1 MTLFEYSSDK
11 SPEYYV
17 NLNTIYDYIY
27 YIVSIML
34 FGGRPKLSIGMITGI
49 PASIDN
55 KYVPGSG
62 VGATSISTRRA
73 KSIHATPKVR
83 GILPNAPFG
92 VTAVYVNGTIV
103 VSWTPPTYT
112 GNSIVYMYKVTA
124 SPSGAT
130 LNTYSPSVVF
140 SSRELLDATSYT
152 FSVVAVNT
160 TGNSTPSSPSS
171 ATTYYAAPDVPTN
184 VGVVSYGIGVANI
197 SFTAPANSA
206 SVGITNYQYSLNSTS
221 DASFVSVV
229 PTTTTSP
236 IQISGLTMGRSYE
249 LRIRAINVHGV
260 GVMSSPITIV
270 PYSAPSAPTIDTAQ
284 SSGTG
289 SITIYF
295 SPPTNNGGS
304 SITDYEYAIN
314 ANAFVSAHTTS
325 SPIVISNLTVGQ
337 SYSINIRAVNAYST
351 VNYPGV
357 SSNTINPIV

>member
-1 MTLFEYSSDK
+1 
-11 SPEYYV
+11 
-17 NLNTIYDYIY
+17 
-27 YIVSIML
+27 ML

-62 VGATSISTRRA
+62 VGATSVSTRRA

-103 VSWTPPTYT
+103 VSWNPPVYT

-124 SPSGAT
+124 SAPSRMT
-130 LNTYSPSVVF
+130 RETYTPSVVF
-140 SSRELLDATSYT
+140 TSSELADSTPYT
-152 FSVVAVNT
+152 FTVVAVNT

-171 ATTYYAAPDVPTN
+171 VATYYIVPDVPTN
-184 VGVVSYGIGVANI
+184 VGIVSFGIGVASV
-197 SFTAPANSA
+197 SFTAPANYA
-206 SVGITNYQYSLNSTS
+206 VANITNYQYSLNSAN

-229 PTTTTSP
+229 PATITSP
-236 IQISGLTMGRSYE
+236 IPISGLTMGAPYE
-249 LRIRAINVHGV
+249 LRIRAINAYGI
-260 GVMSSPITIV
+260 GIMSSPIAFV
-270 PYSAPSAPTIDTAQ
+270 PYSAPSAPVIDTAQ

-295 SPPTNNGGS
+295 SAPANTGGS
-304 SITDYEYAIN
+304 PITDYEYAIN
-314 ANAFVSAHTTS
+314 TNAFVSAHTTS

-337 SYSINIRAVNAYST
+337 SYSIKIRAVNAYST
-351 VNYPGV
+351 VNQPGA
-357 SSNTINPIV
+357 SSNTINPII

>member
-1 MTLFEYSSDK
+1 
-11 SPEYYV
+11 
-17 NLNTIYDYIY
+17 
-27 YIVSIML
+27 ML

-124 SPSGAT
+124 SPSGVT
-130 LNTYSPSVVF
+130 LNTYTPSVVF
-140 SSRELLDATSYT
+140 SSRELVDATSYT

-171 ATTYYAAPDVPTN
+171 ATTYYVAPDVPTN
-184 VGVVSYGIGVANI
+184 LEVVSYGIGVASI
-197 SFTAPANSA
+197 SFTAPTNSA
-206 SVGITNYQYSLNSTS
+206 SAGITNYQYSLNRLYNE
-221 DASFVSVV
+221 DPVFVSVV
-229 PTTTTSP
+229 PATTTSP
-236 IQISGLTMGRSYE
+236 ITISGLTMGQFYA
-249 LRIRAINVHGV
+249 LRLRAINVHGV
-260 GVMSSPITIV
+260 GLMSSPIGII
-270 PYSAPSAPTIDTAQ
+270 PYSAPSAPVIDTAQ

-295 SPPTNNGGS
+295 SPPANNGGAP
-304 SITDYEYAIN
+304 ITDYEYAIN
-314 ANAFVSAHTTS
+314 TNAFVSAHTTS

-337 SYSINIRAVNAYST
+337 SYTIKIRAVNSYST
-351 VNYPGV
+351 VDHPGV
-357 SSNTINPIV
+357 SSNTINPVI